1 MTTVATN
8 PTELP
13 AGARR
18 VALVA
23 VIGGAGILALKFA
36 LFAMTGSAAL
46 LADALESIVNL
57 VAALMALIST
67 WYAARPADREH
78 PYGHGNVEF
87 FAVGVEGLLIV
98 LAGATSIFEAARR
111 FSVGAEPRNVT
122 IGFIGA
128 AVIAVLMT
136 VLGAYVWRGGRRY
149 DSPTLVADGKHLLT
163 DVASTVAVVAGLVLV
178 RFTGQVWLDAVV
190 AAAIGIVIFLTG
202 GRLLLASWRGLMDQI
217 DPADDADIRA
227 ILDAHV
233 ESGHIRGYHKVRHRH
248 AGSFHWVDLHVQLE
262 GDMTVR
268 QAHEAASAIEH
279 EIERH
284 LGRANATVH
293 VEPPEAA

>member
-87 FAVGVEGLLIV
+87 FAVGVK
-98 LAGATSIFEAARR
+98 
-111 FSVGAEPRNVT
+111 N
-122 IGFIGA
+122 
-128 AVIAVLMT
+128 
-136 VLGAYVWRGGRRY
+136 
-149 DSPTLVADGKHLLT
+149 
-163 DVASTVAVVAGLVLV
+163 ST
-178 RFTGQVWLDAVV
+178 FPW
-190 AAAIGIVIFLTG
+190 
-202 GRLLLASWRGLMDQI
+202 
-217 DPADDADIRA
+217 P
-227 ILDAHV
+227 
-233 ESGHIRGYHKVRHRH
+233 
-248 AGSFHWVDLHVQLE
+248 
-262 GDMTVR
+262 
-268 QAHEAASAIEH
+268 
-279 EIERH
+279 
-284 LGRANATVH
+284 
-293 VEPPEAA
+293 